1 MHFLTHPE
9 LVAQDGYTAFAAGIW
24 FYMTPQSPKPSMHDV
39 VTGFYV
45 PNAVDEAA
53 GIKGGFGSTINI
65 INGGIECGGG
75 SNAKAENRG
84 LAYLEFLDEFDLDP
98 EGDLSC
104 ANEGSFPFGGTGD
117 ADGYFQNGRDVN
129 NPGECELVSWQTGY
143 SMYARDDY
151 KRCVCETWGTGE
163 ADCPQVGGSDNN
175 DNDDNDGGNTD
186 NNNDN
191 ADDDQDQNDD
201 NND

>member
-39 VTGFYV
+39 VSGFFL

-75 SNAKAENRG
+75 TNSKAEKRSTS
-84 LAYLEFLDEFDLDP
+84 YLHFLEEFDMDP
-98 EGDLSC
+98 EDETDLSC
-104 ANEGSFPFGGTGD
+104 ATEGSFPTGGTGD
-117 ADGYFQNGRDVN
+117 AMGYFQEGGSI
-129 NPGECELVSWQTGY
+129 GECELVPW
-143 SMYARDDY
+143 
-151 KRCVCETWGTGE
+151 
-163 ADCPQVGGSDNN
+163 
-175 DNDDNDGGNTD
+175 
-186 NNNDN
+186 
-191 ADDDQDQNDD
+191 
-201 NND
+201 